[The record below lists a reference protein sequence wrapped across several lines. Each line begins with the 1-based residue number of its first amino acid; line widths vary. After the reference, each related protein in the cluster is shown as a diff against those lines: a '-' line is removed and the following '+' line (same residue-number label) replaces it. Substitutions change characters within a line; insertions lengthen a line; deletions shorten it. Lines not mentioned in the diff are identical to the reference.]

1 MGCERVGATLILH
14 MTPDEKINFELIE
27 DEETGHIVLGEQIE
41 A

>member
-27 DEETGHIVLGEQIE
+27 DEETGQIVLGDQID